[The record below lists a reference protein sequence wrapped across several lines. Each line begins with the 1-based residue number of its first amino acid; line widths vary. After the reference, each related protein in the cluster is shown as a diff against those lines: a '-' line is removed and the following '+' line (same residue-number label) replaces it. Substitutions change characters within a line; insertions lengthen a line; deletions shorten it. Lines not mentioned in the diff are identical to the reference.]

1 MKTTKKRPPEP
12 PSSRITEKLLS
23 EREKLGRRRES
34 NTPVVKP
41 SPGGGASGSQGE
53 AQTRHAEERAAL
65 LGLRIQQLA
74 LEKEQVE
81 QERDKHAS
89 LADFGQQE
97 FIASER
103 TAKHQAE
110 QIVILKQNLEELEWR
125 MKNSQEEFEQDE
137 QRLHS
142 DAEALRE
149 QLAELR
155 ATMSPTTDDDGAFAV
170 TEIKDIKDQIT
181 KVRKERT
188 AAQRDLADVAQLKNT
203 EIDAVRDKLSALQN
217 RCRREANERDGQIG
231 DARQKIHEMAMQIAR
246 KEAKLQ
252 ELHAVLEDERKKHDR
267 QLSKANEALAS
278 QVARMKAL
286 AQQRESE
293 ALRLQER
300 LDVCETALQDKKG
313 ELKSALSFL
322 NAIREQATDR
332 GSKTAP
338 STEYGEDWAGDTADA

>member
-1 MKTTKKRPPEP
+1 MRAAGKKRPPEP
-12 PSSRITEKLLS
+12 PTSRITEKLLS
-23 EREKLGRRRES
+23 EKLGRRRES
-34 NTPVVKP
+34 NASLVKP
-41 SPGGGASGSQGE
+41 VAGPPHVDGAH
-53 AQTRHAEERAAL
+53 TRQAEERAAL

-110 QIVILKQNLEELEWR
+110 QLVILKQNLEELEWR

-149 QLAELR
+149 QLADLR
-155 ATMSPTTDDDGAFAV
+155 ATMAPSTDDDGAFAA

-188 AAQRDLADVAQLKNT
+188 SAQRELADVAQLKTT
-203 EIDAVRDKLSALQN
+203 EIDGVRDKLSALQN

-246 KEAKLQ
+246 KDAKLQ
-252 ELHAVLEDERKKHDR
+252 DLHNVLDDERTKHDR
-267 QLSKANEALAS
+267 QLSKANEALAA

-286 AQQRESE
+286 AQQRETE

-322 NAIREQATDR
+322 NAIREQATER
-332 GSKTAP
+332 GKKS
-338 STEYGEDWAGDTADA
+338 GEDEEA

>member
-1 MKTTKKRPPEP
+1 
-12 PSSRITEKLLS
+12 
-23 EREKLGRRRES
+23 
-34 NTPVVKP
+34 
-41 SPGGGASGSQGE
+41 
-53 AQTRHAEERAAL
+53 
-65 LGLRIQQLA
+65 
-74 LEKEQVE
+74 
-81 QERDKHAS
+81 
-89 LADFGQQE
+89 
-97 FIASER
+97 
-103 TAKHQAE
+103 
-110 QIVILKQNLEELEWR
+110 

-149 QLAELR
+149 QLADLR
-155 ATMSPTTDDDGAFAV
+155 ATMSPSADDDGAFAAS
-170 TEIKDIKDQIT
+170 EIKDIKDQIT

-188 AAQRDLADVAQLKNT
+188 GAQRELADVAQLKNT

-252 ELHAVLEDERKKHDR
+252 DLHAVLDDERKKHDR
-267 QLSKANEALAS
+267 QLSKANEALAA
-278 QVARMKAL
+278 QVGRMKAL
-286 AQQRESE
+286 AQQRETE

-322 NAIREQATDR
+322 NAIREQATER
-332 GSKTAP
+332 GKKPPMA
-338 STEYGEDWAGDTADA
+338 EFAGEEWPGDKEEA